1 MASLF
6 VNELT
11 VIDFSYLHPVRGI
24 VGESWIVDVILDGD
38 LNDEGM
44 VFDFGLVKKQIK
56 QAIDTGIDHKFV
68 IPSEMAGLTILQDD
82 EEIRFQFQN
91 DDGFSLDYRSPRE
104 AVFLLQSDALNADIV
119 VQVMQD
125 HLMSL
130 LPKNVHSVKLRVYPQ
145 DIQGAFYH
153 YSHGLKKHQG
163 DCQRICHGHR
173 SPIHVYRDGNRDNA
187 LETDI
192 ALLWKDIYL
201 ITESDIIRQSDTDIQ
216 LGYDADQGYFELTLP
231 RSQCYVMQ
239 TDTTVELIAEYLL
252 AWLRQKE
259 PQAAIEVHAFEG
271 FKKGAIAA
279 YPSET

>member
-11 VIDFSYLHPVRGI
+11 VIDFSYLHPTRGI
-24 VGESWIVDVILDGD
+24 VGESWIVDVVLDGD

-68 IPSEMAGLTILQDD
+68 IPTDMTGLTILQDD
-82 EEIRFQFQN
+82 EDIRFEFQN
-91 DDGFSLDYRSPRE
+91 DDGYFLKYRSPRE
-104 AVFLLQSDALNADIV
+104 AVFLLQSDRLDTDIL

-130 LPKNVHSVKLRVYPQ
+130 LPKNVHSIRLRLYPQ
-145 DIQGAFYH
+145 HIDGAFYH

-173 SPIHVYRDGNRDNA
+173 SPIRVYCEGVRA
-187 LETDI
+187 AQIEADI

-201 ITESDIIRQSDTDIQ
+201 ITESDIIRRSETDIQ
-216 LGYDADQGYFELTLP
+216 LGYDAEQGYFELALP
-231 RSQCYVMQ
+231 LSHCYVMP
-239 TDTTVELIAEYLL
+239 TDTTVELIADYLL
-252 AWLRQKE
+252 AWAKQKQ
-259 PQAAIEVHAFEG
+259 PGTALEVHAFEG
-271 FKKGAIAA
+271 FKKGAISAC
-279 YPSET
+279 

>member
-11 VIDFSYLHPVRGI
+11 VIDFSYLHPTRGI

-56 QAIDTGIDHKFV
+56 QAIDTSIDHKLV
-68 IPSEMAGLTILQDD
+68 IPKQLPGLNIITDD
-82 EEIRFQFQN
+82 EDLIFTFEN
-91 DDGFSLDYRSPRE
+91 DEGFLLHYRSPRE
-104 AVFLLQSDALNADIV
+104 AAFLLDSNTLNIEV
-119 VQVMQD
+119 VVAFMQD

-130 LPKNVHSVKLRVYPQ
+130 LPKNVKTVQLNLYPQ
-145 DIQGAFYH
+145 TIEGAFYH

-173 SPIHVYRDGNRDNA
+173 SPIVVIQDGKRA
-187 LETDI
+187 PQVEAAI
-192 ALLWKDIYL
+192 ATLWQDIYL
-201 ITESDIIRQSDTDIQ
+201 ITEEDIIRQSDHDIQ
-216 LGYDADQGYFELTLP
+216 VGYDAEQGYFELTLP
-231 RSQCYVMQ
+231 LNRCYVMT

-252 AWLRQKE
+252 AWVNQHYPAVATE
-259 PQAAIEVHAFEG
+259 IQAFEG
-271 FKKGAIAA
+271 FKKGAIARG
-279 YPSET
+279 